1 MLRKQAPGHQS
12 DQGLGTESIEDS
24 ALRLI
29 TPVDSV
35 ETGLRRWWSAH
46 QPILFSYLQRR
57 ETITSFTSISVHSIT
72 SQDKFFLYTLYIIA
86 TQRRPGDKG
95 PFYLR
100 RLSRRVDQSDVNTIH
115 FPPLPQ
121 PPRRDPPQN
130 LVFTP
135 LNSSNLWDTDT
146 PSPPLLHVNRESRY
160 EALAVYAPY
169 FATPSNPR
177 PIYLSLPQDVVRFTD
192 GLLPYIPD
200 GPLNEIQHMITDT
213 KDCAYFGY
221 YHMGTLKSMKRL
233 RELEIYAEKGLV
245 YGGDDAD
252 RFINLLV
259 SEFEDAMEA
268 DPGWEC
274 PKVRIVDAQTGKDLR
289 IDHVYDDEY

>member
-1 MLRKQAPGHQS
+1 MSTLSTFHLFPS
-12 DQGLGTESIEDS
+12 LPVEI
-24 ALRLI
+24 RLKI
-29 TPVDSV
+29 WSLLLSV
-35 ETGLRRWWSAH
+35 PRTVRCT
-46 QPILFSYLQRR
+46 QN
-57 ETITSFTSISVHSIT
+57 ITSH
-72 SQDKFFLYTLYIIA
+72 A
-86 TQRRPGDKG
+86 AP
-95 PFYLR
+95 
-100 RLSRRVDQSDVNTIH
+100 RVIKV
-115 FPPLPQ
+115 
-121 PPRRDPPQN
+121 
-130 LVFTP
+130 
-135 LNSSNLWDTDT
+135 WDTDT

-233 RELEIYAEKGLV
+233 RVLEIYAEKGLV
-245 YGGDDAD
+245 YGGDDTD

-289 IDHVYDDEY
+289 FIAGGAKIPGWVPEEIVYVYDDEY